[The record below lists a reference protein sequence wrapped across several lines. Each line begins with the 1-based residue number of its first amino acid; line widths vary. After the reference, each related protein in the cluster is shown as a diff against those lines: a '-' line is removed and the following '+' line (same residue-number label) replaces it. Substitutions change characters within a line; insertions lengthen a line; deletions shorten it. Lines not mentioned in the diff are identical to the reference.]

1 MDSQN
6 KESFWKQVFMRLHVT
21 DDDRA
26 IFPAGSVLPLDVTT
40 ARPLVGDEEVLVTKL
55 LSEKFGK
62 NVEIASRTVDPSVV
76 GGIAVRY
83 EDHIFD
89 ATVKRQLE
97 KMDELMKT
105 IHLREESLS
114 GTDHLTDALKAGVEH
129 FDNEVGLEEIGIVK
143 TVGDGICTATGLG
156 GAMSGELV
164 SLHDGIYGM
173 VQNLWPQEVGIVLL
187 GGASQVKEG
196 DTVRRTGKIMSIPV
210 SEEMLGR
217 IISPLG
223 LPLDGRGSIKA
234 SDYRPI
240 DHRLLALQRDS
251 LLMYLWK
258 QVLRLWMPL
267 FRLAAASVNSL
278 SVTAEREKRPLP
290 SILSSIKKVRTS
302 SAFM

>member
-187 GGASQVKEG
+187 GGAQSGQ
-196 DTVRRTGKIMSIPV
+196 
-210 SEEMLGR
+210 
-217 IISPLG
+217 
-223 LPLDGRGSIKA
+223 GRGHGA
-234 SDYRPI
+234 PHREDYEHSRERGNAGSHHQSFGSAPGRAGQ
-240 DHRLLALQRDS
+240 HQS
-251 LLMYLWK
+251 
-258 QVLRLWMPL
+258 
-267 FRLAAASVNSL
+267 FRLSSYRITDSWHCSA
-278 SVTAEREKRPLP
+278 TAC
-290 SILSSIKKVRTS
+290 
-302 SAFM
+302 

>member
-223 LPLDGRGSIKA
+223 LPLE
-234 SDYRPI
+234 
-240 DHRLLALQRDS
+240 RDS